1 MRIKIFQINSD
12 RDKERVKF
20 RSFDEV
26 KEIKPEIYRT
36 VFHGDV
42 DAENLSDVYEMFN
55 DNRPPTFQGHSLSV
69 SDIVQICDKEDTLM
83 ENDACYYCD
92 RIGFKRVDFD
102 ADKCEDMS
110 GMRVV
115 YVTPGHTPIDIRI
128 LTDLNSLQNA
138 VGGLIEPIYIDDDEV
153 VLVGNDEAKLIGM
166 KGNRR
171 IGDGSSIIAGPF
183 FVCGDTGEEFTSL
196 TDKQVDEYMERF
208 AEPEEISDEDVQ
220 SDTGFSIRFF

>member
-92 RIGFKRVDFD
+92 SIGFKRVDFD

-115 YVTPGHTPIDIRI
+115 
-128 LTDLNSLQNA
+128 
-138 VGGLIEPIYIDDDEV
+138 
-153 VLVGNDEAKLIGM
+153 
-166 KGNRR
+166 
-171 IGDGSSIIAGPF
+171 
-183 FVCGDTGEEFTSL
+183 
-196 TDKQVDEYMERF
+196 
-208 AEPEEISDEDVQ
+208 
-220 SDTGFSIRFF
+220 